1 MKEQDK
7 KILNIINNYLRITL
21 QEISLKMKRNNE
33 TQIKLEYLAWKYN
46 AKDISQLIVDAKA
59 GIMYTW
65 RSIQYNICSLSDE
78 RIDKIERYL
87 KRVKNA

>member
-7 KILNIINNYLRITL
+7 KILNIINNYP
-21 QEISLKMKRNNE
+21 
-33 TQIKLEYLAWKYN
+33 
-46 AKDISQLIVDAKA
+46 LIVDMKA